1 MTERKRKIHLA
12 VTAIVMLLIFI
23 HSAMPGDMSGAES
36 GFIVKIIVALTGLP
50 AEPLGLVVRKAAHF
64 TEFMIL
70 GMAIAVNVRDYL
82 VPAQEHRSAN
92 LLPAQEHRPA
102 NLTSEQEPQ
111 AQEHR
116 PAKRVPLLKA
126 WAVTWILGT
135 LYAVTDEFHQLF
147 VPGRVGAVM
156 DVCIDSAGVAAGAL
170 IMWLI
175 LVRREKDQS

>member
-1 MTERKRKIHLA
+1 
-12 VTAIVMLLIFI
+12 MLLIFI

-82 VPAQEHRSAN
+82 I
-92 LLPAQEHRPA
+92 PAQEHRPA
-102 NLTSEQEPQ
+102 KQ
-111 AQEHR
+111 
-116 PAKRVPLLKA
+116 VPLLKA

-156 DVCIDSAGVAAGAL
+156 DVCIDSAGVATGAL

-175 LVRREKDQS
+175 LVRREKDQP